1 MSLWSAV
8 VVSPN
13 TPSAVYNY
21 TECPEVS
28 IIVMVLDPPVANKRR
43 SLMTDCMIN
52 GRLISGIWLTLAITW
67 RLLSNG
73 QVTLQAWPRT
83 ALQSRRPLRSL
94 RAGRNS

>member
-28 IIVMVLDPPVANKRR
+28 IIVMAGPPVANKKE
-43 SLMTDCMIN
+43 
-52 GRLISGIWLTLAITW
+52 ITYDG
-67 RLLSNG
+67 LG
-73 QVTLQAWPRT
+73 
-83 ALQSRRPLRSL
+83 
-94 RAGRNS
+94 